1 MHSKECS
8 QLADCFSALH
18 HVITQHSNECPL
30 PAGNTLRHFTVRVKK
45 IMVLIIKKFI
55 NSPRSQVPD
64 GLRLSFSNLPFL
76 VPSALML
83 VRPVNRLSL
92 SSRSLRSPDLHFTN
106 SSSFHPTPPSLDH
119 VLGAVYWLLFCP
131 ILYYFVVILYHLIIP
146 LSLCCLN
153 THVLPRKWTISFDWA
168 GSSSVG
174 L

>member
-55 NSPRSQVPD
+55 NSQRSQVPD
-64 GLRLSFSNLPFL
+64 GLWLSFSNLLFL
-76 VPSALML
+76 VPSALTL
-83 VRPVNRLSL
+83 ARPVNRLSL
-92 SSRSLRSPDLHFTN
+92 SSRSLRFPGLHFTN
-106 SSSFHPTPPSLDH
+106 SSSFRPTPPSLDH
-119 VLGAVYWLLFCP
+119 IHPWGCVLIAFLPYLLFRCHS
-131 ILYYFVVILYHLIIP
+131 LSSYHP

-168 GSSSVG
+168 DSSSVS